1 MAAIV
6 PGVAVMSD
14 RIRALGYVE
23 VETRADSILGPAR
36 TRFRGHQFRYST
48 LEDADSANRIDCIYN
63 VTPRWGGAPFG
74 EGYRVGNVVA
84 SYVHAHWA
92 SNPAVAEAL
101 ISSCASSRVARQPA
115 A

>member
-14 RIRALGYVE
+14 RLQAIGYVE
-23 VETRADSILGPAR
+23 VETNADSILGPAQ

-48 LEDADSANRIDCIYN
+48 LEGARSGDRFDTIYQ
-63 VTPRWGGAPFG
+63 VAPRWGGAPFA
-74 EGYRVGNVVA
+74 EGYRIGNVLA

-92 SNPAVAEAL
+92 SNPAVAEAF
-101 ISSCASSRVARQPA
+101 IRSCLRSRVSRQPA